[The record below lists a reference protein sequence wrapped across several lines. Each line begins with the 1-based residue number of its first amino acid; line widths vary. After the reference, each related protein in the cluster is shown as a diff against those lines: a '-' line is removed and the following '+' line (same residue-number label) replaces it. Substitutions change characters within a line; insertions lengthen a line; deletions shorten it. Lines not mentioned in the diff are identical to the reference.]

1 MYFVTESCFPVVVGN
16 VQEVTND
23 PNAVDAIVNYSTNP
37 VNNKFILFSRAFFS
51 CDCGSGYSYR
61 GSVSVECKG
70 RPGFDVDRNSHNI
83 PRCIK
88 CKKKWTD
95 NFSKNSAY

>member
-1 MYFVTESCFPVVVGN
+1 MYFVTESCSPVVVGN
-16 VQEVTND
+16 VQEVEND
-23 PNAVDAIVNYSTNP
+23 PHAVDAIVNYSTNP
-37 VNNKFILFSRAFFS
+37 ENNKFILFSRAFFS
-51 CDCGSGYSYR
+51 CDPGYSFW

-70 RPGFDVDRNSHNI
+70 IPGFDVDRNSHNI
-83 PRCIK
+83 PRYIK